1 VCITTS
7 KTSSTPSSKKNE
19 KGFFWLVRKM
29 NSYVGAMLGLP
40 RMLSAEDVDQQL
52 PTEVDDEFITTE
64 GIQPMPPDRFPLLR
78 ATNAHT
84 NLVGI
89 MQKVVKFIYPIKSW
103 EGAKAGEPYSI
114 SHAKIRDIEKDLQVW
129 MDDLSMELRPSDDVP
144 SELAR

>member
-1 VCITTS
+1 
-7 KTSSTPSSKKNE
+7 
-19 KGFFWLVRKM
+19 
-29 NSYVGAMLGLP
+29 
-40 RMLSAEDVDQQL
+40 MLSAEDVDQQP

-84 NLVGI
+84 YLVGI
-89 MQKVVKFIYPIKSW
+89 LQKVVKFIYPIKSW

-114 SHAKIRDIEKDLQVW
+114 SHAKIRDIEKNLQVW
-129 MDDLSMELRPSDDVP
+129 MDDLSMKLRPSDDVP